1 MDMTKI
7 NTLRNKL
14 YLGFFIIPAIIISA
28 ISGYSVYSFYRM
40 DQQVG
45 KIFDDHVVTLTEI
58 NALLDNYAVLIV
70 DATNKARVGIISFE
84 EALNLIRESQNE
96 IRRSLDKYTQ
106 TEQNE
111 AEQKLLDKLNDF
123 ALKADREIEQQK
135 RLLEAQDIQKL
146 NERQNQIYLNI
157 DPISDTLRELRDL
170 QLELAAEQRAKAQE
184 IFQQILWLFAILVS
198 LTVIGAS
205 PFGYLVSQAIIGKLK
220 NTVND
225 ISNNARQIATASE
238 EQERI
243 AANQASSVNETTTTM
258 DELKASSSKS
268 AQQAEAALNAARQVL
283 SLVERNPEQPQS
295 DRWNHYQTVSLTEK
309 VEQIA
314 DQIKALSNQVQQINA
329 IAQLVSSLA
338 DQTNML
344 AINAAVEAVRAG
356 DEGKGFGVVATEIR
370 KLADRS
376 RDSAVQINHLVGDI
390 QTATQA
396 TVTATDEGKTTA
408 MVIVD
413 AINNIVLN
421 SQKISMT
428 AQQQATAIQQVVE
441 AMNNL
446 NASAQQTAIGIA
458 ETKDSTEQLKLAA
471 ENLGS
476 ML

>member
-1 MDMTKI
+1 MTKM

-14 YLGFFIIPAIIISA
+14 YLGFFIIPAMILSA

-40 DQQVG
+40 DRQVG
-45 KIFDDHVVTLTEI
+45 KIFDDRVVPLTEI

-84 EALNLIRESQNE
+84 QALTLIQQSQNE
-96 IRRSLDKYTQ
+96 IRLSLDKYAKTEHNETQ
-106 TEQNE
+106 D
-111 AEQKLLDKLNDF
+111 KLLDRLNYL
-123 ALKADREIEQQK
+123 AMNADREIEQQK
-135 RLLEAQDIQKL
+135 RLLEAKDIKKL
-146 NERQNQIYLNI
+146 NERQNQIYLEI

-170 QLELAAEQRAKAQE
+170 QLALAAEERAQAQA
-184 IFQQILWLFAILVS
+184 IFQQTLWIFAILVL

-243 AANQASSVNETTTTM
+243 AANQASSVNQTTTTM

-268 AQQAEAALNAARQVL
+268 AEQAEAALNAARQVL
-283 SLVERNPEQPQS
+283 SLVERNPEQPES
-295 DRWNHYQTVSLTEK
+295 DRSNHSQNVSLSEK

-314 DQIKALSNQVQQINA
+314 DQMNALNNQVQQINE
-329 IAQLVSSLA
+329 IAQVVSSLA

-356 DEGKGFGVVATEIR
+356 EQGKGFGVVATEIR

-376 RDSAVQINHLVGDI
+376 RESAVQINHLVKDI
-390 QTATQA
+390 QNATLA

-421 SQKISMT
+421 SQKISLT
-428 AQQQATAIQQVVE
+428 AQQQASAIQQVVE
-441 AMNNL
+441 AMNSL
-446 NASAQQTAIGIA
+446 NTGAQQTAIGIA
-458 ETKDSTEQLKLAA
+458 ETKDSTEQLKFAA
-471 ENLGS
+471 ENLGN

>member
-1 MDMTKI
+1 MTNI

-14 YLGFFIIPAIIISA
+14 YLGFFIIPALIVSA

-84 EALNLIRESQNE
+84 QALTLIGQAQRD
-96 IRRSLDKYTQ
+96 IRRSLDKYAE

-111 AEQKLLDKLNDF
+111 VEQKLLERLNNL
-123 ALKADREIEQQK
+123 AGNAEREIEQQK
-135 RLLEAQDIQKL
+135 RLLEVKDLQKL
-146 NERQNQIYLNI
+146 NERQNQIYLEI
-157 DPISDTLRELRDL
+157 DPISETLRELRDL
-170 QLELAAEQRAKAQE
+170 QLDQAAEQRATAHK
-184 IFQQILWLFAILVS
+184 IFQQTLWLFGVLVS

-220 NTVND
+220 NTVNN
-225 ISNNARQIATASE
+225 ISNNARQIAAASE

-243 AANQASSVNETTTTM
+243 AANQANSVNETTTTM

-268 AQQAEAALNAARQVL
+268 AEQAEAALNAARQVL
-283 SLVERNPEQPQS
+283 SLVERNPEQPKS
-295 DRWNHYQTVSLTEK
+295 DRWHPSQTVSLTEK
-309 VEQIA
+309 VEEIA
-314 DQIKALSNQVQQINA
+314 DQIKALNNQVQQINA
-329 IAQLVSSLA
+329 IAQVVSSLA

-356 DEGKGFGVVATEIR
+356 EQGKGFGVVATEIR

-376 RDSAVQINHLVGDI
+376 RDSAVQINHLVKDI
-390 QTATQA
+390 QNATLA
-396 TVTATDEGKTTA
+396 TVSATEDGKTTA

-413 AINNIVLN
+413 AVNNIVLN
-421 SQKISMT
+421 SQKISLT
-428 AQQQATAIQQVVE
+428 AQQQASAIQQVVA
-441 AMNNL
+441 AMNSL
-446 NASAQQTAIGIA
+446 NTGAQQTAIGIA

-471 ENLGS
+471 ENLGD